1 LFGREILAILCGLV
15 MVWGARVGFA
25 ITAAGTF
32 IREHFETFCQARRD
46 KLQRDSIV
54 YAALCKVVHK
64 RGFKVALVARY
75 GAIPE
80 YLTTAIFPA
89 CGMG

>member
-1 LFGREILAILCGLV
+1 
-15 MVWGARVGFA
+15 MP
-25 ITAAGTF
+25 
-32 IREHFETFCQARRD
+32 
-46 KLQRDSIV
+46 
-54 YAALCKVVHK
+54 LCKVVHK

-89 CGMG
+89 CGMGIYVSMLVT